1 MKITTKELRIQPGR
15 IIVQVANGQEITA
28 TFRGKALAR
37 IVPIKTRSKTSE
49 KEEISIFGLWKN
61 HKDSNNVVDY
71 VSDLRKGRQF

>member
-15 IIVQVANGQEITA
+15 IIDQVANGLEITV

-37 IVPIKTRSKTSE
+37 IVPIKTKSKTSE

-61 HKDSNNVVDY
+61 HEDSSNVEDY
-71 VSDLRKGRQF
+71 VRDLRKGRML